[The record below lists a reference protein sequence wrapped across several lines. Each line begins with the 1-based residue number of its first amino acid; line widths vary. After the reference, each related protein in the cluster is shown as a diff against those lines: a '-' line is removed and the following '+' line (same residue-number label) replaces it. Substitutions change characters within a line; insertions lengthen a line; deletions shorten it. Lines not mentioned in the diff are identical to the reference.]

1 MRLSR
6 LLPCAVLGMVLTA
19 ASASAQ
25 NANVTVI
32 HGIPGLPQPVSVFA
46 NNGKLFDFDYGQQRG
61 PLSLAPGNYALEVR
75 LGNTPVLNLNASLM
89 ADTDYT
95 VIAHLDENGN
105 NKLSAFVN
113 DVTTLG
119 MGKSRLVVRHTAEAP
134 AVDVRLNAP
143 NFTAGFFQNLSNPN
157 EVQADVDAGNYEADI
172 FVAGTSTKAFG
183 PAQLALEPG
192 YSYIAYA
199 VGQALQPSFQLI
211 VQRIAITPATVTVLH
226 GIPGLGQPASIF
238 ADNGKLFDFD
248 YGQQRQLSLPA
259 DSYALEV
266 RVGSTSVL
274 STNATVVPEGNYSVI
289 AHLDASG
296 NPTLSTFV
304 NDTSKTKFG
313 DARVTIRHTA
323 EAPAVDIEVLR
334 DQNQIAVLR
343 NLSNPNE
350 VTAQLPE
357 GNYDAN
363 LFVANTTTK
372 AFGPASLSLAR
383 GDSYI
388 VYAVGQ
394 ALQPSFQLLVQV
406 IDTDEQSGLKSSIFG
421 MSCGGRIWVSNPSP
435 RFGEQFEVELFGAE
449 SLGLALLN
457 LGFSNTSFGGT
468 RSRYRSPRSAPP
480 AARSTTTSSS

>member
-192 YSYIAYA
+192 YSYIAR
-199 VGQALQPSFQLI
+199 GRP
-211 VQRIAITPATVTVLH
+211 
-226 GIPGLGQPASIF
+226 
-238 ADNGKLFDFD
+238 
-248 YGQQRQLSLPA
+248 
-259 DSYALEV
+259 
-266 RVGSTSVL
+266 
-274 STNATVVPEGNYSVI
+274 
-289 AHLDASG
+289 
-296 NPTLSTFV
+296 
-304 NDTSKTKFG
+304 
-313 DARVTIRHTA
+313 
-323 EAPAVDIEVLR
+323 
-334 DQNQIAVLR
+334 
-343 NLSNPNE
+343 
-350 VTAQLPE
+350 
-357 GNYDAN
+357 
-363 LFVANTTTK
+363 
-372 AFGPASLSLAR
+372 GPAAASADRAAHRDYAR
-383 GDSYI
+383 DRHRP
-388 VYAVGQ
+388 ARH
-394 ALQPSFQLLVQV
+394 P
-406 IDTDEQSGLKSSIFG
+406 
-421 MSCGGRIWVSNPSP
+421 
-435 RFGEQFEVELFGAE
+435 
-449 SLGLALLN
+449 
-457 LGFSNTSFGGT
+457 
-468 RSRYRSPRSAPP
+468 RSRRSPRRSSRTMASSST
-480 AARSTTTSSS
+480 STTVSSAS